1 MLIENQVEQS
11 QTEAD
16 TIYFFENKLVLSLFD
31 PDRRQQMMDIRIQ
44 VNQARGQFNFRWAL
58 PCPPSI
64 SATLRLS
71 WLLPSSS
78 YLLTKATT
86 ILRYFCSFFNKK
98 LKLCLAII
106 S

>member
-1 MLIENQVEQS
+1 
-11 QTEAD
+11 
-16 TIYFFENKLVLSLFD
+16 
-31 PDRRQQMMDIRIQ
+31 MMDIRIQ

-64 SATLRLS
+64 SATLSLS

-86 ILRYFCSFFNKK
+86 ILRYFLFLIKNKTMLSHYFLIQTEIDIKFKQHVWIETSDKLRDDDTLYFNG
-98 LKLCLAII
+98 
-106 S
+106 